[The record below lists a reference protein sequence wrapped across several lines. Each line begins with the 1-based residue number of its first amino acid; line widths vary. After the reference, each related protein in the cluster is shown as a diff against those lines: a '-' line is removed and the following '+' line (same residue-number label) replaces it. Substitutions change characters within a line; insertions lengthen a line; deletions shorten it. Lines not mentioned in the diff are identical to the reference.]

1 MIYFITLLVLSIS
14 LWIGNSALSLFL
26 GILLALIYKLP
37 EGFFTQK
44 YGSKILQTGIV
55 FLGGSLSIGTVY
67 QTNSDYF
74 VWISIFVVL
83 SFAAV
88 VFLGRLMGVSKKLSF
103 LLASG
108 TAICGGTAIASVA
121 PSIKAKPEVL
131 TTAITII
138 FLLNAIAVLA
148 FPLSNEYIKLN
159 DVQFGAWAAL
169 AIHDTASVVG
179 AASSVGEVSVEVAAT
194 LKVARTI
201 WIVPLVIFSAWL
213 YRNKNDGFGLPIF
226 VVFFIVAALLNTI
239 LQPNEVIVEYLKF
252 INRICLLTGL
262 FCIGTQITFEAI
274 KEINLKNF
282 LFALSLW
289 IIALVFSYLII
300 NLFI

>member
-1 MIYFITLLVLSIS
+1 M
-14 LWIGNSALSLFL
+14 
-26 GILLALIYKLP
+26 
-37 EGFFTQK
+37 
-44 YGSKILQTGIV
+44 QTGIV

-121 PSIKAKPEVL
+121 PSIKAKPEEL

-201 WIVPLVIFSAWL
+201 WIIPLVIFSAWL

-239 LQPNEVIVEYLKF
+239 FQPNEVIVEYLKF

-262 FCIGTQITFEAI
+262 FCIGDSD
-274 KEINLKNF
+274 K
-282 LFALSLW
+282 
-289 IIALVFSYLII
+289 
-300 NLFI
+300 

>member
-121 PSIKAKPEVL
+121 PSIKAKPEEL

-239 LQPNEVIVEYLKF
+239 FQPNEVIVEYLKF

-262 FCIGTQITFEAI
+262 FCIGTQISRESLALLEFKPITLAI
-274 KEINLKNF
+274 AIW
-282 LFALSLW
+282 A
-289 IIALVFSYLII
+289 LII
-300 NLFI
+300 PISLYLVIGF

>member
-1 MIYFITLLVLSIS
+1 MIYFITLLILSIS
-14 LWIGNSALSLFL
+14 LWIGNSALALFL
-26 GILLALIYKLP
+26 GILLALISKLP
-37 EGFFTQK
+37 DGFITQK

-55 FLGGSLSIGTVY
+55 FLGGSLSIETVY

-88 VFLGRLMGVSKKLSF
+88 VFLGKLLGVSEKLSF

-108 TAICGGTAIASVA
+108 TAVCGGTAIASVA
-121 PSIKAKPEVL
+121 PSINAKPEEL

-148 FPLSNEYIKLN
+148 FPLSNEYLELN

-201 WIVPLVIFSAWL
+201 WIVPLVIFSAWF
-213 YRNKNDGFGLPIF
+213 YRKKTDVFGLPIF
-226 VVFFIVAALLNTI
+226 VVFFILAAILNTI
-239 LQPNEVIVEYLKF
+239 FQPNEVIVDSLKL

-262 FCIGTQITFEAI
+262 FCIGTQISRESLAL
-274 KEINLKNF
+274 LKF
-282 LFALSLW
+282 KPVTLSLAIW
-289 IIALVFSYLII
+289 ALII
-300 NLFI
+300 PASLYLVTSF

>member
-108 TAICGGTAIASVA
+108 TAICGGTAISSVA
-121 PSIKAKPEVL
+121 PSIKAKPEEL

-239 LQPNEVIVEYLKF
+239 FQPNEVIVEYLKS

-262 FCIGTQITFEAI
+262 FCIGTQISRESLALLEFKPITLAI
-274 KEINLKNF
+274 AIW
-282 LFALSLW
+282 A
-289 IIALVFSYLII
+289 LII
-300 NLFI
+300 PTSLYLVIGF

>member
-1 MIYFITLLVLSIS
+1 MIYFITLLILSIS
-14 LWIGNSALSLFL
+14 LWIGNSALALFL
-26 GILLALIYKLP
+26 GILLALISKLP
-37 EGFFTQK
+37 DGFITQK

-55 FLGGSLSIGTVY
+55 FLGGSLSIETVY

-88 VFLGRLMGVSKKLSF
+88 IFLGKLLGVSEKLSF

-108 TAICGGTAIASVA
+108 TAVCGGTAIASVA
-121 PSIKAKPEVL
+121 PSIKAKPEEL

-148 FPLSNEYIKLN
+148 FPLSNEYLELN

-201 WIVPLVIFSAWL
+201 WIVPLVIFSAWV
-213 YRNKNDGFGLPIF
+213 YRKKNDVFGLPIF
-226 VVFFIVAALLNTI
+226 VVFFILAAILNTI
-239 LQPNEVIVEYLKF
+239 FQPNEVIVDYLKL

-262 FCIGTQITFEAI
+262 FCIGTQISRESLAL
-274 KEINLKNF
+274 LKF
-282 LFALSLW
+282 KPVTLSLAIW
-289 IIALVFSYLII
+289 ALII
-300 NLFI
+300 PASLYLVMSF

>member
-1 MIYFITLLVLSIS
+1 
-14 LWIGNSALSLFL
+14 
-26 GILLALIYKLP
+26 
-37 EGFFTQK
+37 
-44 YGSKILQTGIV
+44 
-55 FLGGSLSIGTVY
+55 
-67 QTNSDYF
+67 
-74 VWISIFVVL
+74 
-83 SFAAV
+83 
-88 VFLGRLMGVSKKLSF
+88 MGVSKKLSF

-121 PSIKAKPEVL
+121 PSIKAKPEEL

-239 LQPNEVIVEYLKF
+239 FQPNEVIVEYLKF

-262 FCIGTQITFEAI
+262 FCIGTQISRESLALLEFKPITLAI
-274 KEINLKNF
+274 VIW
-282 LFALSLW
+282 A
-289 IIALVFSYLII
+289 LII
-300 NLFI
+300 PTSLYLVIGF

>member
-26 GILLALIYKLP
+26 GILLSLIYKLP
-37 EGFFTQK
+37 DGFLTQK

-88 VFLGRLMGVSKKLSF
+88 VFLGRLMGVSKKLSY
-103 LLASG
+103 LIASG

-121 PSIKAKPEVL
+121 PTIKEKPEGI

-148 FPLSNEYIKLN
+148 FPLSNEYI
-159 DVQFGAWAAL
+159 
-169 AIHDTASVVG
+169 
-179 AASSVGEVSVEVAAT
+179 
-194 LKVARTI
+194 
-201 WIVPLVIFSAWL
+201 
-213 YRNKNDGFGLPIF
+213 
-226 VVFFIVAALLNTI
+226 
-239 LQPNEVIVEYLKF
+239 
-252 INRICLLTGL
+252 
-262 FCIGTQITFEAI
+262 
-274 KEINLKNF
+274 
-282 LFALSLW
+282 
-289 IIALVFSYLII
+289 
-300 NLFI
+300 

>member
-121 PSIKAKPEVL
+121 PSIKAKPEEL

-201 WIVPLVIFSAWL
+201 WIFPLVIFSAWL

-239 LQPNEVIVEYLKF
+239 FQPNEVIVEYLKF

-262 FCIGTQITFEAI
+262 FCIGTQISRESLALLEFNPITLAI
-274 KEINLKNF
+274 AIW
-282 LFALSLW
+282 A
-289 IIALVFSYLII
+289 LII
-300 NLFI
+300 PTSLYLVIGF

>member
-121 PSIKAKPEVL
+121 PSIKAKPEEL

-239 LQPNEVIVEYLKF
+239 FQPNEVIVEYLKF

-262 FCIGTQITFEAI
+262 FCIGTQISRESLALLEFKPITLAI
-274 KEINLKNF
+274 AIW
-282 LFALSLW
+282 A
-289 IIALVFSYLII
+289 LII
-300 NLFI
+300 PTSLYLVIGF

>member
-37 EGFFTQK
+37 DGFLTQK

-121 PSIKAKPEVL
+121 PSIKAKPEEL

-226 VVFFIVAALLNTI
+226 VVFFIVATLLNTI
-239 LQPNEVIVEYLKF
+239 FQPNEVIVEYLKF

-262 FCIGTQITFEAI
+262 FCIGTQISRESLALLEFKPITLAI
-274 KEINLKNF
+274 AIW
-282 LFALSLW
+282 A
-289 IIALVFSYLII
+289 LII
-300 NLFI
+300 PTSLYLVIGF

>member
-1 MIYFITLLVLSIS
+1 M
-14 LWIGNSALSLFL
+14 
-26 GILLALIYKLP
+26 LLALIYKLP
-37 EGFFTQK
+37 DGFFTQK
-44 YGSKILQTGIV
+44 YGSKILQMGIV
-55 FLGGSLSIGTVY
+55 FLGGSLSIETVY

-88 VFLGRLMGVSKKLSF
+88 VFLGKLLGVSEKLSF

-108 TAICGGTAIASVA
+108 TAVCGGTAIASVA
-121 PSIKAKPEVL
+121 PSIKARPEEL

-138 FLLNAIAVLA
+138 FLLNAIAVLV
-148 FPLSNEYIKLN
+148 FPLSNEFLELD

-201 WIVPLVIFSAWL
+201 WIVPLVIFSAWV
-213 YRNKNDGFGLPIF
+213 YRNKNDSFGLPIF
-226 VVFFIVAALLNTI
+226 VVFFILASILNTI
-239 LQPNEVIVEYLKF
+239 FQPDEEIVYYLKL

-262 FCIGTQITFEAI
+262 FCIGTQISRE
-274 KEINLKNF
+274 NLAFIEFKPVT
-282 LFALSLW
+282 LSLAIW
-289 IIALVFSYLII
+289 ALII
-300 NLFI
+300 PASLYLVMTF

>member
-1 MIYFITLLVLSIS
+1 MIYFITLLVLFIS

-121 PSIKAKPEVL
+121 PSIKAKPEEL

-201 WIVPLVIFSAWL
+201 WIIPLVIFSAWL

-239 LQPNEVIVEYLKF
+239 FQPNEVIVEYLKF

-262 FCIGTQITFEAI
+262 FCIGTQISRESLALLEFKPITLAI
-274 KEINLKNF
+274 AIW
-282 LFALSLW
+282 A
-289 IIALVFSYLII
+289 LII
-300 NLFI
+300 PTSLYLVIGF

>member
-1 MIYFITLLVLSIS
+1 MLTIS

-103 LLASG
+103 LIASG

-121 PSIKAKPEVL
+121 PSIKARPEEL

-239 LQPNEVIVEYLKF
+239 FQPNEVIVEYLKF

-262 FCIGTQITFEAI
+262 FCIGTLISRESLALLEFKPITLAI
-274 KEINLKNF
+274 AIW
-282 LFALSLW
+282 A
-289 IIALVFSYLII
+289 LII
-300 NLFI
+300 PSSLYLVIGF

>member
-1 MIYFITLLVLSIS
+1 MIYFITFLVLSIS

-55 FLGGSLSIGTVY
+55 FLGGSLSIGTLY

-83 SFAAV
+83 SFTAV

-121 PSIKAKPEVL
+121 PSIKAKPEEL

-239 LQPNEVIVEYLKF
+239 FQPNEVIVEYLKF

-262 FCIGTQITFEAI
+262 FCIGTQISRESLALLEFKPITLAI
-274 KEINLKNF
+274 AIW
-282 LFALSLW
+282 A
-289 IIALVFSYLII
+289 LII
-300 NLFI
+300 PTSLYLVIGF

>member
-74 VWISIFVVL
+74 VWISVFVVL

-121 PSIKAKPEVL
+121 PSIKAKPEEL

-213 YRNKNDGFGLPIF
+213 YRNKNDGLGLPIF

-239 LQPNEVIVEYLKF
+239 FQPNEVIVEYLKF

-262 FCIGTQITFEAI
+262 FCIGTQISRESLALLEFKPITLAI
-274 KEINLKNF
+274 AIW
-282 LFALSLW
+282 A
-289 IIALVFSYLII
+289 LII
-300 NLFI
+300 PTSLYLVIGF

>member
-1 MIYFITLLVLSIS
+1 MIYFITLLVLFIS

-67 QTNSDYF
+67 ETNSDYF

-121 PSIKAKPEVL
+121 PSIKAKPEEL

-239 LQPNEVIVEYLKF
+239 FQPNEVIVEYLKF

-262 FCIGTQITFEAI
+262 FCIGTQISRESLALLEFKPITLAI
-274 KEINLKNF
+274 AIW
-282 LFALSLW
+282 A
-289 IIALVFSYLII
+289 LII
-300 NLFI
+300 PTSLYLVIGF